1 MYEYDWWDAWQETL
15 VPMLFMVLGFFFHA
29 YLTRSNAVAAA
40 RRGKVILADAE
51 KDADSIRNEAKVLAR
66 EKAMEAREK
75 LESQAQQQR
84 KELIDLENRIMKRES
99 DFDRKISL
107 LDRKEKELEDKILEA
122 GAEKN
127 RLIAKENELSE
138 LISKENKK
146 LQEVAG
152 ISREKAH
159 EELVSRMRDELEGDK
174 ARLIRHAQNEARM
187 VAEKEARNIVSQAIE
202 RYAGEQVNEVTTT
215 WVRLPNDEMKGRII
229 GKEGRN
235 IRSFEQITGV
245 NLLIDETPE
254 LVVLSCFNPMRREIA
269 RITLER
275 LIEDGRIH
283 PANIEEIHQKV
294 EAEVEDTI
302 RKAGEDALYE
312 LGIHGV
318 DPELISILGRLKFR
332 HSYSQNVLQ
341 HSIETAQFMGIMAA
355 ELGLDT
361 SIAKRAGIFH
371 DIGKA
376 VDHDIEGG
384 HAEIGANLLRK
395 YGEDP
400 IIVNACASHHN
411 DVEQVSIYSTLA
423 AAADAITAARPGARQ
438 HTTDLYLQRLE
449 KLENIANSFEG
460 VSKTFAVQ
468 AGRELRIIVEPK
480 KINDEQALIMARD
493 IAKKIETEVKY
504 PGQVKVNVIR
514 ETRCIEYAQ

>member
-1 MYEYDWWDAWQETL
+1 MYEYNWWEAWQETL
-15 VPMLFMVLGFFFHA
+15 IPMLFLVLGFFFHA
-29 YLTRSNAVAAA
+29 YLTKSNAVAAA
-40 RRGKVILADAE
+40 RRGKVILADAVKE
-51 KDADSIRNEAKVLAR
+51 AESIRNEAKVLAR
-66 EKAMEAREK
+66 EKAMEAKEK
-75 LESQAQQQR
+75 VEEKAHNQR
-84 KELIDLENRIMKRES
+84 KELIDLENRIIKRES

-107 LDRKEKELEDKILEA
+107 LDRKEKELEEKIIEA
-122 GAEKN
+122 GANKN
-127 RLIAKENELSE
+127 RLIEKEGELAE
-138 LISKENKK
+138 LIAQENKK
-146 LQEVAG
+146 LQQLAE
-152 ISREKAH
+152 ISRDQAR
-159 EELVSRMRDELEGDK
+159 EELVARMRKELEGDK
-174 ARLIRHAQNEARM
+174 ARLIRHAQNEARLL
-187 VAEKEARNIVSQAIE
+187 AEKEARNIVSQAIE
-202 RYAGEQVNEVTTT
+202 RYAGEQVSEVTTT

-254 LVVLSCFNPMRREIA
+254 LVVLSCFNPMRRETA

-283 PANIEEIHQKV
+283 PANIEEIHKKV
-294 EAEVEDTI
+294 EEEIEDTI

-376 VDHDIEGG
+376 ADHDIEGG

-400 IIVNACASHHN
+400 IIVNACAAHHN
-411 DVEQVSIYSTLA
+411 DVEQISIYSTLA
-423 AAADAITAARPGARQ
+423 AAADAITAARPGARVQ
-438 HTTDLYLQRLE
+438 TTDLYLQRLE
-449 KLENIANSFEG
+449 KLENIANSFDG
-460 VSKTFAVQ
+460 VAKTFAVQ
-468 AGRELRIIVEPK
+468 AGRELRIIVEPTAV
-480 KINDEQALIMARD
+480 NDERALIMARE
-493 IAKKIETEVKY
+493 IAKEIESEVKY
-504 PGQVKVNVIR
+504 PGQIKVNVIR